1 MKPEEAISAIKNN
14 MPTKGTYTILTEAL
28 ELAIQALEKQV
39 GRKLKDYSVID
50 GFYSREAYERLI
62 KVCRDFGNPYLRKY
76 DKYCGECGQRIWW
89 GE

>member
-28 ELAIQALEKQV
+28 ELAIVALEKQV
-39 GRKLKDYSVID
+39 PTKPEMYIGDYE
-50 GFYSREAYERLI
+50 FERWPI
-62 KVCRDFGNPYLRKY
+62 CPKCK
-76 DKYCGECGQRIWW
+76 GELHPNGEKFCSDCGQRIWW